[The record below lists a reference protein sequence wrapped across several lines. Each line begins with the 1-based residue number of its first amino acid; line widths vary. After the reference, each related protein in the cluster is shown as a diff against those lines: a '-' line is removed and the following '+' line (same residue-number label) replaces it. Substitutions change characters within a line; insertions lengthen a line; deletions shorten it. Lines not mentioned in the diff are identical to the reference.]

1 MRAEF
6 ALLAYVALLGWV
18 APRVLSR
25 GSWCSR
31 APRWGI
37 VLWQAVS
44 ASVVL
49 ALLAAGLVVLV
60 PTMRVSGGLG
70 EFLSACLMALRAAYS
85 LPGGALAA
93 AVAALLSLSVGWR
106 VCWCVAGELVAASRA
121 RGRHRAILAVI
132 GRPDESLDALV
143 VEHASLKAYCLPGR
157 HRTIVLT
164 SAALRVLDAD
174 EISAVLAHERA
185 HLRGRHHLVL
195 ATASG
200 LARALPFIPLFH
212 AARREAA
219 VLIEMLADDAA
230 TKKQAR
236 LVVASALLTL
246 GSASHGAATTVGLAA
261 TGTAT
266 ARRIE
271 RLLGPNL
278 PLRRWMRTLLAV
290 GALAAIVVP
299 VALLVLP
306 ALLLAH
312 GDYCPLPPT

>member
-70 EFLSACLMALRAAYS
+70 EFLTACVMALRAAYS

-93 AVAALLSLSVGWR
+93 AVAALLSMSVGWR
-106 VCWCVAGELVAASRA
+106 VSWCVVGELTAASRA
-121 RGRHRAILAVI
+121 RGRHRAILAVV
-132 GRPDESLDALV
+132 GRPDASLDALV
-143 VEHASLKAYCLPGR
+143 VDHASLKAYCLPGR

-164 SAALRVLDAD
+164 SAALRVLDD
-174 EISAVLAHERA
+174 EEISAVLAHERA

-212 AARREAA
+212 TARRETA

-246 GSASHGAATTVGLAA
+246 GSAGGGVATVGLAA
-261 TGTAT
+261 TGTET

-271 RLLGPNL
+271 RLLGPDV
-278 PLRRWMRTLLAV
+278 PLRCWMRTLLAV
-290 GALAAIVVP
+290 GAVAAIAVP